1 MRPVRQVPRSLKT
14 GVPMAPLRDG
24 KILSTEGRPN
34 LVRTDLTDLLVLAW
48 PVVIARLGIMGM
60 GLCDAIVVGRYSAT
74 QLGYH
79 ALGWA
84 PSSVVLTMLIGL
96 LTGIQVMTAR
106 ATGEGRM
113 RETGAVLRRGL
124 SYSVWIGIAA
134 TLVLLAGGPAFLHVL
149 GLSQDLADGASQP
162 LLIFALSMPGYAFS
176 IAAGFWLEGLGRP
189 KPAAVIMWVANGVN
203 LAVNLVLVP
212 GSFGLPAMGAVGAAW
227 ATFAARIFMTL
238 ALAIF
243 IIRMPEARAYGV
255 FDKPETDPAA
265 EAEQRRIGYGSG
277 ASGFFEVASFA
288 GMNVIAGWLGGLAV
302 AAWAIL
308 LNVIAIV
315 FMVPLG
321 LSTAAAVLVGRYY
334 GARDMAG
341 AQRAG
346 YVAFA
351 VTLLFGVVVSLV
363 MWPLAGLLA
372 SGYTSNAAT
381 LAMATPAL
389 VLSCLFLIPDALQV
403 VVAQTLRAKGDVW
416 LPTYTHLISYAVI
429 MAPLAWWLAIPLRMG
444 VNGIVWAVT
453 LASFVSAGLLLARFQ
468 MLANRGR

>member
-1 MRPVRQVPRSLKT
+1 MTALKDMATSETGGRQASVRS
-14 GVPMAPLRDG
+14 
-24 KILSTEGRPN
+24 
-34 LVRTDLTDLLVLAW
+34 DLIDLLTLAG
-48 PVVIARLGIMGM
+48 PVVISRLGIMAM
-60 GLCDAIVVGRYSAT
+60 GLCDALVVGRYSAT

-106 ATGEGRM
+106 ATGEGLV
-113 RETGAVLRRGL
+113 RETGAILRRGL
-124 SYSVWIGIAA
+124 VYSLWIGGAA
-134 TLVLLAGGPAFLHVL
+134 TLVLLAGGPGFLHVL
-149 GLSQDLADGASQP
+149 GLSRDLADGASKP

-176 IAAGFWLEGLGRP
+176 VAAGFWLEGLGRP
-189 KPAAVIMWVANGVN
+189 KPAAVVMWVANGVN
-203 LAVNLVLVP
+203 LAVNLLLVP
-212 GSFGLPAMGAVGAAW
+212 GEFGLPALGAVGAAW
-227 ATFAARIFMTL
+227 ATFAARLFMTA
-238 ALAIF
+238 ALMIF
-243 IIRMPEARAYGV
+243 IVRMPEARAYGV
-255 FDKPETDPAA
+255 FDKPTPNRAA

-302 AAWAIL
+302 AAWAIV

-321 LSTAAAVLVGRYY
+321 LSTAAAVVVGRYY

-351 VTLLFGVVVSLV
+351 ITLIFGVVVSLV
-363 MWPLAGLLA
+363 VWPTAGLLA
-372 SGYTSNAAT
+372 RGYTSDAAT

-429 MAPLAWWLAIPLRMG
+429 MAPLGWWLAIPLRMG

-453 LASFVSAGLLLARFQ
+453 IASFISAGLLLARFQ
-468 MLANRGR
+468 QLGAKGR